1 MKKKQKKQ
9 KKILD
14 KYDPIIYPRILYVCK
29 NCTLKDLQD
38 RFTTRSGTEI
48 SDKWDP
54 SSETFTFYAIDK
66 KTKDRVILVCIGY
79 KSDSMADYICDI
91 CHEAEH
97 VKQSIFEDI
106 GLPTTVDSQEADA
119 YLVGWAAKC
128 IYTTF
133 IKK

>member
-1 MKKKQKKQ
+1 MKKKQ

-66 KTKDRVILVCIGY
+66 KTQRLGNSSLYRLQI
-79 KSDSMADYICDI
+79 
-91 CHEAEH
+91 
-97 VKQSIFEDI
+97 
-106 GLPTTVDSQEADA
+106 
-119 YLVGWAAKC
+119 
-128 IYTTF
+128 
-133 IKK
+133 

>member
-1 MKKKQKKQ
+1 MKKKQKK
-9 KKILD
+9 IID
-14 KYDPIIYPRILYVCK
+14 KYDPIIYPRVLYVCK

-54 SSETFTFYAIDK
+54 SSETFTFFSIDK
-66 KTKDRVILVCIGY
+66 KTKDWVILVCIGY
-79 KSDSMADYICDI
+79 KSDSMPDYICDI

-106 GLPTTVDSQEADA
+106 GLPATVDSQEADA

>member
-1 MKKKQKKQ
+1 MKKQ
-9 KKILD
+9 KKIID
-14 KYDPIIYPRILYVCK
+14 KYDPIIYPRVLYVCK

-38 RFTTRSGTEI
+38 RFTTRNNTEI
-48 SDKWDP
+48 SDKWNP
-54 SSETFTFYAIDK
+54 SSETFTFYAIGK
-66 KTKDRVILVCIGY
+66 KTKDWVILVCIGY
-79 KSDSMADYICDI
+79 KSDSMPDYICDI

>member
-1 MKKKQKKQ
+1 MKKKQ

-14 KYDPIIYPRILYVCK
+14 KYNPIIYPRILYVCK

-54 SSETFTFYAIDK
+54 SSETFIFYAIDK
-66 KTKDRVILVCIGY
+66 KTKDWVILVCIGY

>member
-1 MKKKQKKQ
+1 MKKKQKK
-9 KKILD
+9 IID
-14 KYDPIIYPRILYVCK
+14 KYDPVIYPRLLYVCK
-29 NCTLKDLQD
+29 NCTLKDLRD
-38 RFTTRSGTEI
+38 RFTTRGGLEI

-54 SSETFTFYAIDK
+54 SCETFTFYAIDK
-66 KTKDRVILVCIGY
+66 KTKDWVILVCIG
-79 KSDSMADYICDI
+79 DRNDNMEDYVSDI

>member
-1 MKKKQKKQ
+1 MKKKQ

-14 KYDPIIYPRILYVCK
+14 KYDPVIYPRILYVCK

-38 RFTTRSGTEI
+38 RFTTRRGTEI
-48 SDKWDP
+48 SDKCDP
-54 SSETFTFYAIDK
+54 SSETFTCYAIDK
-66 KTKDRVILVCIGY
+66 KTKAWVILVCIGY

>member
-1 MKKKQKKQ
+1 MKKKQ

-14 KYDPIIYPRILYVCK
+14 KYDPVIYPRILYVCK

-66 KTKDRVILVCIGY
+66 KTKDWVILVCIGY

-119 YLVGWAAKC
+119 YLVG
-128 IYTTF
+128 
-133 IKK
+133 

>member
-1 MKKKQKKQ
+1 MKKKQ

-14 KYDPIIYPRILYVCK
+14 KYDPVIYPRILYVCK

-38 RFTTRSGTEI
+38 RFTTRNGTEI

-54 SSETFTFYAIDK
+54 SGETFTFYAIDK
-66 KTKDRVILVCIGY
+66 KTKDWVILVCIGY

>member
-1 MKKKQKKQ
+1 MKKKQKK
-9 KKILD
+9 IID
-14 KYDPIIYPRILYVCK
+14 KYDPIIYPRLLYVCK
-29 NCTLKDLQD
+29 NCTLKDLRD
-38 RFTTRSGTEI
+38 RFTTRNDTEI

-54 SSETFTFYAIDK
+54 SSDTFTFYAIDK
-66 KTKDRVILVCIGY
+66 KTKRWVILVCIGY
-79 KSDSMADYICDI
+79 KRNSIADYVSDI

-128 IYTTF
+128 IYKTV
-133 IKK
+133 IEK

>member
-1 MKKKQKKQ
+1 MKKKQ

-14 KYDPIIYPRILYVCK
+14 KYDPVIYPRILYVCK

-66 KTKDRVILVCIGY
+66 KPKDWVILVCIGY

>member
-1 MKKKQKKQ
+1 MKKKQ

-14 KYDPIIYPRILYVCK
+14 KYNPVIYPRILYVCK

-48 SDKWDP
+48 SDKCDP
-54 SSETFTFYAIDK
+54 SSETFTLYAIDK
-66 KTKDRVILVCIGY
+66 KTKEWVILVCIGY
-79 KSDSMADYICDI
+79 KCDSMADYICDI

>member
-1 MKKKQKKQ
+1 MKKKQKK
-9 KKILD
+9 IID
-14 KYDPIIYPRILYVCK
+14 KYDPIIYPRVLYVCK
-29 NCTLKDLQD
+29 NCTLKDLRD
-38 RFTTRSGTEI
+38 RFTTRAGAEI

-66 KTKDRVILVCIGY
+66 KTKYWVILVCMGY
-79 KSDSMADYICDI
+79 KSDNMPDYICDI

-106 GLPTTVDSQEADA
+106 GLPTTIDSQEADA

>member
-1 MKKKQKKQ
+1 MKKKQKK
-9 KKILD
+9 IID
-14 KYDPIIYPRILYVCK
+14 KYDPVIYPRFLYVCK
-29 NCTLKDLQD
+29 NCTLKDLRD
-38 RFTTRSGTEI
+38 RFTTRNYTEI
-48 SDKWDP
+48 SDKQDP
-54 SSETFTFYAIDK
+54 SSGTFTLYAIDK
-66 KTKDRVILVCIGY
+66 KTKDYVIVVCIGCENN
-79 KSDSMADYICDI
+79 SMVDYVSDI

>member
-1 MKKKQKKQ
+1 MKKKQKK
-9 KKILD
+9 IID
-14 KYDPIIYPRILYVCK
+14 KYDPIIYPRLLYVCK
-29 NCTLKDLQD
+29 NCTLKDLRD
-38 RFTTRSGTEI
+38 RFTTRNDKEI
-48 SDKWDP
+48 SDERDP

-66 KTKDRVILVCIGY
+66 KTKDWVILVCIGC
-79 KSDSMADYICDI
+79 KRNSIADYVSDI

-128 IYTTF
+128 IYKT
-133 IKK
+133 IIEK

>member
-1 MKKKQKKQ
+1 MKKKQ

-14 KYDPIIYPRILYVCK
+14 KYDPVIYPRILYVCK

-48 SDKWDP
+48 SDKLDP
-54 SSETFTFYAIDK
+54 SSETFTFYGIDK
-66 KTKDRVILVCIGY
+66 KTKNWVILVCIGY